1 MTDRPNRT
9 YGPNTTDKLR
19 TSLKSLRIV
28 WRITRLNF
36 RAQLEYRSEFL
47 LMIAIG
53 AIWQVSVI
61 VFATVL
67 LTRFAGMGGWASQ
80 DVLLIAATRMLAH
93 GLFVLFLG
101 RVHGL
106 ARHIQEGVIDTYLVR
121 PMPVHRQLQL
131 SVFPTNAIGDLTVAT
146 GLMVG
151 ALTRSQL
158 DWNAARISYLVV
170 CVLGGMLLEAALFT
184 AVACA
189 SLRFPAADY
198 WGRWLEELL
207 GTFGSYPLNVLPRA
221 VGGFLTFGLPLA
233 FVAYFP
239 AAVLTGH
246 GGDSG
251 VPYWLAAA
259 SPLVGLLAYL
269 GARLLWRRSLG
280 HYSGVNG

>member
-1 MTDRPNRT
+1 MHAV
-9 YGPNTTDKLR
+9 
-19 TSLKSLRIV
+19 RIA

-36 RAQLEYRSEFL
+36 RSQLEYRTEFL
-47 LMIAIG
+47 LMVAIG

-67 LTRFAGMGGWASQ
+67 LTRFTGMGGWDSS
-80 DVLLIAATRMLAH
+80 DVLLIPATRMLAH
-93 GLFVLFLG
+93 GLFVLVLG
-101 RVHGL
+101 RMHGL
-106 ARHIQEGVIDTYLVR
+106 GRFIQEGRIDICLLR
-121 PMPVHRQLQL
+121 PMPVHRQVQLQY
-131 SVFPTNAIGDLTVAT
+131 FPTNAIGDLTVAA
-146 GLMVG
+146 GLMAG
-151 ALTRSQL
+151 ALSRSHL
-158 DWNAARISYLVV
+158 DWTAGRITYLIT
-170 CVLGGMLLEAALFT
+170 CLIGGMLLEAALFT

-246 GGDSG
+246 GHDTG

-259 SPLVGLLAYL
+259 SPLLGVLAYL
-269 GARLLWRRSLG
+269 GARLLWRWSLN
-280 HYSGVNG
+280 HYTGVNG

>member
-1 MTDRPNRT
+1 MNAV
-9 YGPNTTDKLR
+9 
-19 TSLKSLRIV
+19 RIM

-36 RAQLEYRSEFL
+36 RAQLEYRTEFL
-47 LMIAIG
+47 MMIAIG

-67 LTRFAGMGGWASQ
+67 LTRFTGMGGWDSS
-80 DVLLIAATRMLAH
+80 DVLLIPATRMLAH
-93 GLFVLFLG
+93 GLFVLLLG

-106 ARHIQEGVIDTYLVR
+106 GRHIQEGKIDAYLLR
-121 PMPVHRQLQL
+121 PMPVYRQIQLQY
-131 SVFPTNAIGDLTVAT
+131 FPTNAIGDLTVAT

-151 ALTRSQL
+151 AISRSDL
-158 DWNAARISYLVV
+158 DWTAGRISYLIAA
-170 CVLGGMLLEAALFT
+170 VLGGMLLEAALFT
-184 AVACA
+184 VVAAA

-221 VGGFLTFGLPLA
+221 VGNFLTYGLPLA

-246 GGDSG
+246 GHSTGT
-251 VPYWLAAA
+251 PYWLAAA
-259 SPLVGLLAYL
+259 SPLLGLVAYL
-269 GARLLWRRSLG
+269 AGRVLWRWSLN
-280 HYSGVNG
+280 HYTGVNG

>member
-1 MTDRPNRT
+1 VNAV
-9 YGPNTTDKLR
+9 
-19 TSLKSLRIV
+19 RIA

-47 LMIAIG
+47 MMIAIG
-53 AIWQVSVI
+53 AVWQVAVI

-67 LTRFAGMGGWASQ
+67 LTRFTGMGGWDSS
-80 DVLLIAATRMLAH
+80 DVLLIPATRMLAH

-101 RVHGL
+101 RVHLLG
-106 ARHIQEGVIDTYLVR
+106 RHIQEGRIDGYLLR
-121 PMPVHRQLQL
+121 PMPVHRQIQLQF
-131 SVFPTNAIGDLTVAT
+131 FPTNAIGDLTVAV
-146 GLMVG
+146 GLMAG
-151 ALTRSQL
+151 ALSRSDL
-158 DWNAARISYLVV
+158 DWTAGRTAYLIAS
-170 CVLGGMLLEAALFT
+170 VLGGMLLEAALFT

-207 GTFGSYPLNVLPRA
+207 GTFGSYPLNVLPKA
-221 VGGFLTFGLPLA
+221 VGGLLTFGLPLA

-246 GGDSG
+246 GHSTG

-269 GARLLWRRSLG
+269 GARLLWRWSLG
-280 HYSGVNG
+280 HYTGVNG

>member
-1 MTDRPNRT
+1 MRAV
-9 YGPNTTDKLR
+9 
-19 TSLKSLRIV
+19 RIA

-47 LMIAIG
+47 MDIAIG
-53 AIWQVSVI
+53 VVWQVSVI

-67 LTRFAGMGGWASQ
+67 LSRFSGMGGWDSS
-80 DVLLIAATRMLAH
+80 DVLLIPATRMLSH

-101 RVHGL
+101 RMHGL
-106 ARHIQEGVIDTYLVR
+106 GRYIQEGRIDVYLVR
-121 PMPVHRQLQL
+121 PMPVHRQVQLQ
-131 SVFPTNAIGDLTVAT
+131 VFPTNALGDLTVAV
-146 GLMVG
+146 GLMAG
-151 ALTRSQL
+151 ALTRSGL
-158 DWNAARISYLVV
+158 DWTAGRITYLVA

-207 GTFGSYPLNVLPRA
+207 GTFGSYPLNVLPRP
-221 VGGFLTFGLPLA
+221 VGAFLTYGLPLA

-246 GGDSG
+246 GHDTGA
-251 VPYWLAAA
+251 PYWLAAL
-259 SPLVGLLAYL
+259 SPLLGALAYAA
-269 GARLLWRRSLG
+269 ARLLWRWSLN
-280 HYSGVNG
+280 HYTGVNG

>member
-1 MTDRPNRT
+1 M
-9 YGPNTTDKLR
+9 KAV
-19 TSLKSLRIV
+19 RIA

-47 LMIAIG
+47 MMIAIG
-53 AIWQVSVI
+53 AVWQVSVI

-67 LTRFAGMGGWASQ
+67 LTRFTGMGGWDSS
-80 DVLLIAATRMLAH
+80 DVLLIPATRMVAH

-101 RVHGL
+101 RLHGL
-106 ARHIQEGVIDTYLVR
+106 GRIIQEGRIDVYLIR
-121 PMPVHRQLQL
+121 PLPVHRQVQL
-131 SVFPTNAIGDLTVAT
+131 EFFPTNAIGDLTVAA
-146 GLMVG
+146 GLMAG
-151 ALTRSQL
+151 ALSRSDL
-158 DWNAARISYLVV
+158 DWTTGRTTYLIVA
-170 CVLGGMLLEAALFT
+170 VLGGMLLEAALFT
-184 AVACA
+184 VVACA

-221 VGGFLTFGLPLA
+221 IGGLLTYGLPLA

-246 GGDSG
+246 GGQAG

-259 SPLVGLLAYL
+259 SPLWGAAAYL
-269 GARLLWRRSLG
+269 AARLLWRWSLR
-280 HYSGVNG
+280 HYTGING

>member
-1 MTDRPNRT
+1 MNAV
-9 YGPNTTDKLR
+9 
-19 TSLKSLRIV
+19 RIA
-28 WRITRLNF
+28 WRVTRLNF
-36 RAQLEYRSEFL
+36 RSQLEYRTEFL

-67 LTRFAGMGGWASQ
+67 LTRFAGMGGWDSS
-80 DVLLIAATRMLAH
+80 DVLLIPATRMLAH
-93 GLFVLFLG
+93 GLFVLVLG
-101 RVHGL
+101 RMHGIG
-106 ARHIQEGVIDTYLVR
+106 RFIQEGLIDVYLLR
-121 PMPVHRQLQL
+121 PMPVHRQVQLQY
-131 SVFPTNAIGDLTVAT
+131 FPTNAIGDLTVAL

-151 ALTRSQL
+151 ALSRSHL
-158 DWNAARISYLVV
+158 DWNAGRITYLVV
-170 CVLGGMLLEAALFT
+170 CLIGGMLLEAALFT

-221 VGGFLTFGLPLA
+221 VGGLLTFGLPLA

-246 GGDSG
+246 GHDAG

-259 SPLVGLLAYL
+259 SPLIGVLAYL
-269 GARLLWRRSLG
+269 ASRLLWRWSLN
-280 HYSGVNG
+280 HYTGVNG

>member
-1 MTDRPNRT
+1 MNAV
-9 YGPNTTDKLR
+9 
-19 TSLKSLRIV
+19 RIA

-47 LMIAIG
+47 MMIAIG

-67 LTRFAGMGGWASQ
+67 LTRFTGMGGWDSS
-80 DVLLIAATRMLAH
+80 DVLLIPATRMLAH
-93 GLFVLFLG
+93 GLFVLVLG
-101 RVHGL
+101 RVHALG
-106 ARHIQEGVIDTYLVR
+106 RFIQEGVIDTYLVR
-121 PMPVHRQLQL
+121 PMPVHRQVQLQF
-131 SVFPTNAIGDLTVAT
+131 FPTNAIGDLTVAA

-151 ALTRSQL
+151 AVSRSDL
-158 DWNAARISYLVV
+158 DWTAGQITYLIAA
-170 CVLGGMLLEAALFT
+170 VLGGMLLEAALFT
-184 AVACA
+184 VVACA

-221 VGGFLTFGLPLA
+221 VGGLLTYGLPLA

-246 GGDSG
+246 GHDTG

-259 SPLVGLLAYL
+259 SPLLGLLAYL
-269 GARLLWRRSLG
+269 AARLLWQWSLG
-280 HYSGVNG
+280 HYTGVNG